1 MRKYFVKIE
10 SPTFELC
17 VSAWC
22 SFCSF
27 LAFLENLS
35 FTKPNLT
42 FSYLKKTWI
51 NGKKHK
57 MRILLKLKSYI

>member
-1 MRKYFVKIE
+1 MNFNIKMRKYFVKIE

-42 FSYLKKTWI
+42 FSYLKKKNMDKW
-51 NGKKHK
+51 KKA
-57 MRILLKLKSYI
+57 